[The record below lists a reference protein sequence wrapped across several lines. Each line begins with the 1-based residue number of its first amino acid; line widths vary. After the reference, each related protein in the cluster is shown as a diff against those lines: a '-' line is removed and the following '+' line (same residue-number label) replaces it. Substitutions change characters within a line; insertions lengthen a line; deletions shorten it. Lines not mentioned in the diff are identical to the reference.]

1 MVALPPTAGACPVQ
15 TQFFIMA
22 DAVVGGQ
29 LRALLSKHVFRAQD
43 GVSLTPL
50 QESDALLPR
59 RELYELR

>member
-22 DAVVGGQ
+22 DAVAVGNYE
-29 LRALLSKHVFRAQD
+29 LLSKHVFRAYY

-50 QESDALLPR
+50 QESDVPLLR